1 MKSNKVEKVVVF
13 FLELHF
19 KANVSLKMLIEQKYY
34 QCVTKQSTYIAQIY
48 GINYE
53 KCQMKLIY
61 KNCLEPTHGIFELA
75 NIENIN
81 TDLMSAPIFH
91 KLYVAFFIVLIRGK
105 SAFYEFDQKM
115 CTLSVTST

>member
-61 KNCLEPTHGIFELA
+61 KNC
-75 NIENIN
+75 
-81 TDLMSAPIFH
+81 
-91 KLYVAFFIVLIRGK
+91 
-105 SAFYEFDQKM
+105 AFYEFDQKM